1 MKKIL
6 SHFCTFAAAA
16 VVAASF
22 TACSSEEGE
31 IFSSKNG
38 EKLGNSYSIK
48 INAKKGNE
56 ATRALDLTSDVL
68 TAYWKTTD
76 LVYVYDDG
84 WNQYN
89 GNLHALADGSA
100 SNQVSEAEGTITV
113 KGSAAEPAVG
123 NKLNFIFPR
132 TTWSYEGQ
140 DGTLETIAQRY
151 DYAKAQA
158 TIQTMDG
165 NSITMTNPNPVEFES
180 MQAIVKFELKDKAGT
195 NAISVRSLKI
205 RTSNNLHLIK
215 SGDFTHTTNYVD
227 VNGLDVTSTTD
238 RSDWYVALCGVQKDD
253 VLSIVAKDSNGKSYY
268 FEKTISSSGGSALAN
283 GLENGKYYIIQLNQV
298 VESPDNALT
307 VEAKGTGVTKVGYNF
322 RTANTGNP
330 ITMKVFNSDN
340 SLADKFTVLPN
351 ETNANTFYE
360 LNPGQKILFYGDNET
375 YTQYKKQDIFTYDGQ
390 GNVIGMKP
398 GVTDEIGTSHIT
410 VDKEAYLYGNI
421 MSLIYGTDWSSET
434 IANLNALPDIADN
447 DAEATFAGLFTN
459 QPFIQKANTPLV
471 LPQTTLTVGCFQS
484 LLEGTHFTVA
494 PTIGATSLKAYCYAR
509 MFYDTPLTESPVLPA
524 ETLADGCYNAM
535 FTNCSSMTR
544 ITCYAK
550 TLPTQ
555 TYYGIQTG
563 YATCTGG
570 WVQGV
575 AASGTFIMNSSFTD
589 ENVTVANYFASN
601 PTSEYYPAG
610 TGESNYTFKKTDY
623 MTHNEHVCFSIG
635 TGGIPEHWTVTKAAN

>member
-6 SHFCTFAAAA
+6 SRFCTFAAAA

-76 LVYVYDDG
+76 LVYVYDEG

-100 SNQVSEAEGTITV
+100 SNQVSQAEGTITV

-158 TIQTMDG
+158 TIETMNG
-165 NSITMTNPNPVEFES
+165 NSITMTNPNPVDFKS
-180 MQAIVKFELKDKAGT
+180 MQAIVKFELKDNAGT

-227 VNGLDVTSTTD
+227 ETGLDVTSTTD
-238 RSDWYVALCGVQKDD
+238 RSDWYVALCGVQTDD

-268 FEKTISSSGGSALAN
+268 FEKTISSAGDAALAD

-307 VEAKGTGVTKVGYNF
+307 VEAKESGQTTVSYNF
-322 RTANTGNP
+322 ETANEP
-330 ITMKVFNSDN
+330 VLLKVFNSDN
-340 SLADKFTVLPN
+340 SLADKFYVTSTGSYSL
-351 ETNANTFYE
+351 TS
-360 LNPGQKILFYGDNET
+360 GMKILFYSDNDT
-375 YTQYKKQDIFTYDGQ
+375 YTRFIAGDPFERDGD
-390 GNVIGMKP
+390 GNVIGIKP
-398 GVTDEIGTSHIT
+398 NGSNLEKTGTSHIT
-410 VDKEAYLYGNI
+410 VDKEAYLYNNI
-421 MSLIYGTDWSSET
+421 MSLVHGTDWAT
-434 IANLNALPDIADN
+434 DDNTVLPDAQ
-447 DAEATFAGLFTN
+447 ATFAGLFIN
-459 QPFIQKANTPLV
+459 SPFVQKTGSPLLLPATTLRVGCYQALLSGTRFSVAPELPATTLANYCYTQMFYGTPLV
-471 LPQTTLTVGCFQS
+471 
-484 LLEGTHFTVA
+484 
-494 PTIGATSLKAYCYAR
+494 
-509 MFYDTPLTESPVLPA
+509 ESPILPA
-524 ETLADGCYNAM
+524 ETLVIGCYSYM
-535 FTNCSSMTR
+535 FNSCASLTKV
-544 ITCYAK
+544 TCYAK
-550 TLPTQ
+550 TMPMDNNSITPQVIISNCTTNWLSGVP
-555 TYYGIQTG
+555 
-563 YATCTGG
+563 AT
-570 WVQGV
+570 
-575 AASGTFIMNSSFTD
+575 GTFVLNGTINAD
-589 ENVTVANYFASN
+589 YVTVADYFSKHSSETSYTYNGTNYNKSEFLSN
-601 PTSEYYPAG
+601 NSYI
-610 TGESNYTFKKTDY
+610 
-623 MTHNEHVCFSIG
+623 CFSLG
-635 TGGIPEHWTVTKAAN
+635 TGGIKEGWTVTQATP